1 MKVLFILNSLYSHG
15 NGLAVSAQRTIEAL
29 RAAGQDV
36 RVLSGANKDPNGP
49 QPDYILGDFHFPL
62 VQPIIEAQGYNF
74 SNWRD
79 PQIEEAIRWADV
91 VHIEEPFFIEHA
103 AMNLALRLGKP
114 LTGTYHLHPEN
125 IFYSLGMGT
134 WKLPNHLM
142 LTYWSRIFLD
152 KCQYVQ
158 CPTQNVHDRL
168 DSYHVKAKLV
178 TLSNG
183 LVPDKCTRP
192 ETPPANYLDETR
204 PLEVIYIGR
213 LSGEKDQE
221 TLFEAMHY
229 SRFADRIRLHFAGQ
243 GPKEKQYKRIARK
256 LVKEGVLKY
265 EPKFGFYTRDQLRE
279 IAAKADL
286 AIHCAIIE
294 VEGLSIME
302 AMQQAVVPVIAEGS
316 RTGTS
321 QFALVEQSRFPE
333 RDPKALAE
341 RIDYW
346 LAHPEE
352 RWQMG
357 FRYAESM
364 KDYDIAKSAQG
375 LIEIFEKACKERE
388 ASMN

>member
-15 NGLAVSAQRTIEAL
+15 NGLSASAQRTIGAL

-36 RVLSGANKDPNGP
+36 RVLSGANKDAIGP

-62 VQPIIEAQGYNF
+62 VQPIVEAHGYSF

-103 AMNLALRLGKP
+103 AMNIALKLNKP

-125 IFYSLGMGT
+125 IFYSLGMGG

-142 LTYWSRIFLD
+142 LTYWSRVFLD

-192 ETPPANYLDETR
+192 QTPPANYLDENR
-204 PLEVIYIGR
+204 PLDVIYIGR
-213 LSGEKDQE
+213 LSGEKDQQ
-221 TLFEAMHY
+221 TLFEAMRY
-229 SRFADRIRLHFAGQ
+229 SRFAHRIRLHFAGQ
-243 GPKEKQYKRIARK
+243 GPKAKQYKRMARK
-256 LVKEGVLKY
+256 LMKEGVLTH
-265 EPKFGFYTRDQLRE
+265 EPLFGFYTRDQLRD

-286 AIHCAIIE
+286 AIHAAIIE

-302 AMQQAVVPVIAEGS
+302 AMQQGVVPVIAEGKC
-316 RTGTS
+316 TGTS
-321 QFALVEQSRFPE
+321 QFALDERSRFPE
-333 RDPKALAE
+333 KDPKALAE

-375 LIEIFEKACKERE
+375 LIEIFEKACKEKG
-388 ASMN
+388 ASVN